1 MDPKAVEDHFRLLP
15 AKYVLYTP
23 LAHVQKHLEMIKR
36 LLDGNTVVDWIAHP
50 QAGYTDLLVVTRD
63 HPGLFAQIAGG
74 LAAFNLTILSAQL
87 NTRQDKIVCDVF
99 QVSSRLPN
107 NRIPEEDFP
116 RIEKALKKGI
126 AGQWNFVPALQDAS
140 KLAKAK
146 GPSSRYPPRLRM
158 DNDISPSATVIEIQ
172 AEDRVG
178 LGYQIA
184 SALAELQL
192 NIMFAKLA
200 TEKAQALDVFY
211 VQEYS
216 GKKVRDPRRMA
227 TILER
232 LQARLSAPL
241 SVD

>member
-1 MDPKAVEDHFRLLP
+1 
-15 AKYVLYTP
+15 
-23 LAHVQKHLEMIKR
+23 
-36 LLDGNTVVDWIAHP
+36 
-50 QAGYTDLLVVTRD
+50 
-63 HPGLFAQIAGG
+63 
-74 LAAFNLTILSAQL
+74 
-87 NTRQDKIVCDVF
+87 
-99 QVSSRLPN
+99 
-107 NRIPEEDFP
+107 
-116 RIEKALKKGI
+116 
-126 AGQWNFVPALQDAS
+126 
-140 KLAKAK
+140 
-146 GPSSRYPPRLRM
+146 
-158 DNDISPSATVIEIQ
+158 
-172 AEDRVG
+172 VG

-192 NIMFAKLA
+192 NITFAKLA